1 MNILV
6 AIFIIFFVIFLNYI
20 RYMDMLYPPVIQGG
34 LWILVLLMYYVYTDK
49 FMPLSDTMC
58 FIITI
63 GIINFSFG
71 SYIST
76 FKYKPKK
83 KFIFFKNIKEKDI
96 ILNLVFWIP
105 IIVLPFF
112 LYKAYSIGTSGISED
127 YFFKI
132 ELN

>member
-96 ILNLVFWIP
+96 ILNLVFLIP

-112 LYKAYSIGTSGISED
+112 LYKAYSIGISGI
-127 YFFKI
+127 
-132 ELN
+132 